1 MAPKHKAVLGDSTP
15 DHEDF
20 SGDGDK
26 KKKDDDAATPSEVDK
41 DAVSGDDKKKK
52 DATGSD
58 DDKKKKKD
66 PTGSSEDEKKK
77 KDSSSTQKKGNSSS
91 KDQSTH
97 DTQLTELTDV
107 SSGDHGV
114 PGKMK
119 NKMVLGKGRKPS
131 NADKASGMRKKETKR
146 NRVFNT
152 KMKELRKKQKIKEK
166 HPRSLQGNIS
176 RVLRSVNESQEQ
188 DGIPGKRV
196 NPLAMMIFDS
206 FANDLSDRLIST
218 AVELTKNTNRRQ
230 VGSAEIKAAIKLVL
244 PPDMVTC
251 AEETVNLALNKYK
264 ESTHKYAGK
273 IGQTRLE
280 KKKLAGQTK
289 KDEKK

>member
-15 DHEDF
+15 DHEEF
-20 SGDGDK
+20 SGDGEK

-52 DATGSD
+52 DAAGSD

-66 PTGSSEDEKKK
+66 PPGSSEDEKKK
-77 KDSSSTQKKGNSSS
+77 KDSSSTQKKGSSS
-91 KDQSTH
+91 KDQSSH

-107 SSGDHGV
+107 SSGDRAV
-114 PGKMK
+114 QGKMK
-119 NKMVLGKGRKPS
+119 NKMVLGKGRRPS
-131 NADKASGMRKKETKR
+131 QADKAAGMRKKETKR
-146 NRVFNT
+146 NRVFNS
-152 KMKELRKKQKIKEK
+152 KMKDLRKRQKIKEK

-206 FANDLSDRLIST
+206 FANDLSDRLIGT
-218 AVELTKNTNRRQ
+218 AVELTKNNNRRQ
-230 VGSAEIKAAIKLVL
+230 VGSAEIKTAIKLVL

-251 AEETVNLALNKYK
+251 AEETVNLALTKYK

-280 KKKLAGQTK
+280 KKKAAGLKTK